1 MAAKSKQ
8 MPDAMKAKAYGT
20 TSIGLLFLLWILSTS
35 AFGLIDLR
43 TLPSPMMV
51 IERFAL
57 LIADPFSG
65 ATIFGHALASLTRW
79 GGGVLLAIAL
89 GIPTGILF
97 AQAPVFRVLAKPV
110 FELLHYVPPFAWV
123 PIAVL
128 WFGASTFTQ
137 QMVVFVAAFPAIVIN
152 TQLGVA
158 HIDKIMF
165 DAAKVFG
172 AGQGAIL
179 RRVVI
184 PGAAPSIYTGIRIAV
199 SNGWMALVGA
209 ELVVGKVGLGFL
221 ISQGQQNLSVSTIFV
236 GIISIGVLGV
246 LIDTAIQRSE
256 GFVMPWRSHTSGQQE

>member
-1 MAAKSKQ
+1 MITDRSQAKF
-8 MPDAMKAKAYGT
+8 YGAL
-20 TSIGLLFLLWILSTS
+20 SIGVLFLAWILSTS
-35 AFGLIDLR
+35 IFGLVDPR

-57 LIADPFSG
+57 LITAPFSG
-65 ATIFGHALASLTRW
+65 STLFGHALASLTRW
-79 GGGVLLAIAL
+79 GGGVLLAIL
-89 GIPTGILF
+89 VGIPTGILF
-97 AQAPVFRVLAKPV
+97 AQAPVFRVVAKPV

-128 WFGASTFTQ
+128 WFGATTFTQ

-158 HIDKIMF
+158 HVDRILL
-165 DAAKVFG
+165 DAARVFG
-172 AGQGAIL
+172 AGHASTL

-184 PGAAPSIYTGIRIAV
+184 PGAAPSIYTGIRIAI

-209 ELVVGKVGLGFL
+209 ELVIGKVGLGFL

-256 GFVMPWRSHTSGQQE
+256 GILMPWRKGMAGQEGQA